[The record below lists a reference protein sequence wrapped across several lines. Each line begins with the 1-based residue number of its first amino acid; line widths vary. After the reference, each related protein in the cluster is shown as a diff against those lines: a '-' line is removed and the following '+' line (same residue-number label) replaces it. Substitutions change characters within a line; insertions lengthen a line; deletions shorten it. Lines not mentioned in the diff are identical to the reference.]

1 MNKRWT
7 FLFVVAVVVT
17 LSIVTILNRPTEKDF
32 KKWLQEEYMIDC
44 NEDCSIIEVES
55 VSGDIT
61 ERIKFTD
68 ASGTYS
74 PGIFTLR
81 INRQYKSLDDP
92 LQIKQIDVIGFNGRF
107 YPLHNNDEF

>member
-7 FLFVVAVVVT
+7 FLFVMAVIIA

-32 KKWLQEEYMIDC
+32 EEWLQEEYMIDC
-44 NEDCSIIEVES
+44 NEDCSIIEMNS

-61 ERIKFTD
+61 EKIKYSD
-68 ASGTYS
+68 VRGTYS

-81 INRQYKSLDDP
+81 ISRQYKSLDDP
-92 LQIKQIDVIGFNGRF
+92 LHTTHIDVIGFNGRF
-107 YPLHNNDEF
+107 YPLHSDDKR